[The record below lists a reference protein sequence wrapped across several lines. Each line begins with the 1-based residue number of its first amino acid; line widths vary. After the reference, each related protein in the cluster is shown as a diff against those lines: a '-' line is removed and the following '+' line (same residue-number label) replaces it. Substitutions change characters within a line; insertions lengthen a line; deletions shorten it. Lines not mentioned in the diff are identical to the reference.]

1 MTRLIHRLSFITR
14 VVGILSVA
22 GSIAFAQQPQYP
34 YAVDTKPSRGTQV
47 PPSGLTRSQ
56 VAHQLGVGVTAVHR
70 LRVNG
75 ELHPQRDDAGVW
87 RYDPADVIRA
97 AATRGVRNLRT
108 AGDVAAE
115 AFRMFDQGGELKD
128 IVSALRVT
136 PAEVRRLYKEWQ
148 SSLDDPPPAP
158 EPTGPGLLD
167 EDPRAEEAFLRAMAQ
182 ATGLAFPQTRKPQK

>member
-1 MTRLIHRLSFITR
+1 
-14 VVGILSVA
+14 VA
-22 GSIAFAQQPQYP
+22 
-34 YAVDTKPSRGTQV
+34 R
-47 PPSGLTRSQ
+47 
-56 VAHQLGVGVTAVHR
+56 QLGVGVTAVHHMR
-70 LRVNG
+70 LRG
-75 ELHPQRDDAGVW
+75 DLHPKRDAAGAW

-97 AATRGVRNLRT
+97 AANRGVRGLRT

-158 EPTGPGLLD
+158 EEAGPSLLD
-167 EDPRAEEAFLRAMAQ
+167 EDPRAEEAFARAMAQ
-182 ATGLAFPQTRKPQK
+182 AAGLGFPPTRKPKK

>member
-1 MTRLIHRLSFITR
+1 
-14 VVGILSVA
+14 VA
-22 GSIAFAQQPQYP
+22 
-34 YAVDTKPSRGTQV
+34 R
-47 PPSGLTRSQ
+47 
-56 VAHQLGVGVTAVHR
+56 QLGVGVTAVHHMR
-70 LRVNG
+70 LRG
-75 ELHPQRDDAGVW
+75 DLRPKRDAVGVW

-97 AATRGVRNLRT
+97 AANRGVRGLRT

-158 EPTGPGLLD
+158 EAAGPGLLD
-167 EDPRAEEAFLRAMAQ
+167 EDPRAEEAFARAMAQ
-182 ATGLAFPQTRKPQK
+182 AAGLGFPPTRKPKK

>member
-1 MTRLIHRLSFITR
+1 MAPGNS
-14 VVGILSVA
+14 SN
-22 GSIAFAQQPQYP
+22 
-34 YAVDTKPSRGTQV
+34 SRR
-47 PPSGLTRSQ
+47 PPPDGLTRIQ
-56 VAHQLGVGVTAVHR
+56 VARQLGVGVTAVHHMR
-70 LRVNG
+70 LRG
-75 ELHPQRDDAGVW
+75 ELRPKRDAGGVW

-97 AATRGVRNLRT
+97 AANRGVRGLKT

-148 SSLDDPPPAP
+148 SHLDDPPPVP
-158 EPTGPGLLD
+158 EASGPGLLD

-182 ATGLAFPQTRKPQK
+182 ATGLAFPSTRTPPK

>member
-1 MTRLIHRLSFITR
+1 MASD
-14 VVGILSVA
+14 
-22 GSIAFAQQPQYP
+22 QPS
-34 YAVDTKPSRGTQV
+34 KSRR
-47 PPSGLTRSQ
+47 PPPDGLTRSQ
-56 VAHQLGVGVTAVHR
+56 VARQLGVGVTAVHHMR
-70 LRVNG
+70 LRG
-75 ELHPQRDDAGVW
+75 DLRPKRDAAGVW

-97 AATRGVRNLRT
+97 AASRGVRGLKT

-158 EPTGPGLLD
+158 EAGGPGLLD

-182 ATGLAFPQTRKPQK
+182 AASVAFPPTHKPKK